1 MYGRTTARKWPRS
14 VCASGS
20 LRHERFEQGLGP
32 GLGPGVED
40 VETAAPEAP
49 VSEAHAVLFSRAGVC
64 AVLPRALVQA
74 HAAAPEWPDGCVRQR
89 ARSRHCHR
97 VAGEGGSSGR
107 LPVDPATG
115 RRAAHGGRRAA
126 AGVAPLEER
135 RLLAPL
141 ERAVGAIKWHR
152 RTT

>member
-49 VSEAHAVLFSRAGVC
+49 VSEAHAVLFSRAGHIGGPLNTRWHVGR
-64 AVLPRALVQA
+64 LI
-74 HAAAPEWPDGCVRQR
+74 
-89 ARSRHCHR
+89 RSR
-97 VAGEGGSSGR
+97 S
-107 LPVDPATG
+107 
-115 RRAAHGGRRAA
+115 
-126 AGVAPLEER
+126 EEHTSELQSPCNLVC
-135 RLLAPL
+135 RLL
-141 ERAVGAIKWHR
+141 
-152 RTT
+152 